1 MAMERKT
8 LYKIGG
14 GTVLVGVLGFL
25 VLTSPLTWSVTH
37 PGRTLPELAGANLS
51 NGRNVFL
58 ASDCATC
65 HETQGQEDDTVL
77 GGGRALDTEFGVFHM
92 PNISP
97 DKATGIGNWTLDQ
110 FDRALR
116 EGVGPGGVLGDGR
129 NLYPAFPYT
138 SYQRLSGEDVRDL
151 YAYIMSLEPVDNP
164 VDDHE
169 LKFPYNLRRGVGVWR
184 LAFLDGQRG
193 VQGPVPEGVDVA
205 QYRRGEYLVEGAGHC
220 AECHSPRAFMG
231 NVVGGQRYAG
241 GPNPEGTG
249 YFPNIT
255 PDETGIGFWSVA
267 SIGNYLHSGVSPIG
281 RASDGDMAQ
290 VIKNTSR
297 LPLEDIRAMALYLK
311 HVPAVDRRAPNMPE
325 PNLTDSV
332 VMLENAVHEKP
343 NLPTSPASAI
353 SEGTEATVVASKNVW
368 LDESGI
374 GGSTP
379 EQGKLL
385 GGALVRVAKRDGDR
399 LQLVLKGWQMEEA
412 PSVVYQAKGHRV
424 MSAVLADDA
433 AATVVRGTAET
444 DADTGQSWVPAEITL
459 WSNVADLNTSRQA
472 LWDYSQSTYQ
482 KACAACH
489 VLPQQTHFTANQ
501 WIGTL
506 KAMKRFT
513 SFTDDQYRLI
523 LAYLQNHSKDL
534 GEGAGG
540 TGNDW
545 HRQHACC

>member
-231 NVVGGQRYAG
+231 NVVGGSA
-241 GPNPEGTG
+241 TLA
-249 YFPNIT
+249 
-255 PDETGIGFWSVA
+255 D
-267 SIGNYLHSGVSPIG
+267 PIRKA
-281 RASDGDMAQ
+281 RA
-290 VIKNTSR
+290 IF
-297 LPLEDIRAMALYLK
+297 
-311 HVPAVDRRAPNMPE
+311 
-325 PNLTDSV
+325 
-332 VMLENAVHEKP
+332 
-343 NLPTSPASAI
+343 PTSPRTRPASASGRWPRSATI
-353 SEGTEATVVASKNVW
+353 SIA
-368 LDESGI
+368 
-374 GGSTP
+374 GS
-379 EQGKLL
+379 
-385 GGALVRVAKRDGDR
+385 
-399 LQLVLKGWQMEEA
+399 A
-412 PSVVYQAKGHRV
+412 PS
-424 MSAVLADDA
+424 A
-433 AATVVRGTAET
+433 AHPMATWPR
-444 DADTGQSWVPAEITL
+444 
-459 WSNVADLNTSRQA
+459 
-472 LWDYSQSTYQ
+472 
-482 KACAACH
+482 
-489 VLPQQTHFTANQ
+489 
-501 WIGTL
+501 
-506 KAMKRFT
+506 
-513 SFTDDQYRLI
+513 
-523 LAYLQNHSKDL
+523 
-534 GEGAGG
+534 
-540 TGNDW
+540 
-545 HRQHACC
+545 

>member
-1 MAMERKT
+1 MK
-8 LYKIGG
+8 
-14 GTVLVGVLGFL
+14 
-25 VLTSPLTWSVTH
+25 SP
-37 PGRTLPELAGANLS
+37 
-51 NGRNVFL
+51 
-58 ASDCATC
+58 TC
-65 HETQGQEDDTVL
+65 
-77 GGGRALDTEFGVFHM
+77 R
-92 PNISP
+92 
-97 DKATGIGNWTLDQ
+97 
-110 FDRALR
+110 LR
-116 EGVGPGGVLGDGR
+116 P
-129 NLYPAFPYT
+129 P
-138 SYQRLSGEDVRDL
+138 
-151 YAYIMSLEPVDNP
+151 
-164 VDDHE
+164 
-169 LKFPYNLRRGVGVWR
+169 RRS
-184 LAFLDGQRG
+184 A
-193 VQGPVPEGVDVA
+193 
-205 QYRRGEYLVEGAGHC
+205 
-220 AECHSPRAFMG
+220 
-231 NVVGGQRYAG
+231 
-241 GPNPEGTG
+241 
-249 YFPNIT
+249 
-255 PDETGIGFWSVA
+255 
-267 SIGNYLHSGVSPIG
+267 
-281 RASDGDMAQ
+281 
-290 VIKNTSR
+290 
-297 LPLEDIRAMALYLK
+297 
-311 HVPAVDRRAPNMPE
+311 RAP
-325 PNLTDSV
+325 
-332 VMLENAVHEKP
+332 
-343 NLPTSPASAI
+343 
-353 SEGTEATVVASKNVW
+353 EATVVASKNVW

-534 GEGAGG
+534 GEGAGARAMTGTANTPAAEAHDLAFVAEWLAQQFLVAPDAERLEAMRSMQGQVALHWIGDTLDQQLAAEAICLELAGAPAARMSVELQRRHAALFGGIFRQRGAPPHASVWDG
-540 TGNDW
+540 TG
-545 HRQHACC
+545 RLFGPAVERMQSAAARAGRASGA